1 MIELATVGFFVLTC
15 LIATRSAAWALALV
29 FVMYSLEQALQSSS
43 GIFLRI
49 TPLANVCVALTVG
62 VCIAGRLPQLE
73 RPLRGYATA
82 QLGAVAAI
90 FIWSALSLLWT
101 PARESGGDLTRS
113 GLPYVILMV
122 AAAPLLIDELGSLR
136 RFLFAFLLLGTLTTA
151 LIVANPAFTLK
162 MGRLGIDIGGGLRTN
177 PLAIGELGGM
187 MLIVGVLSMRLANSA
202 TLSAMLRI
210 AACLLGGYLA
220 LQSGSRGQ
228 LVFALAVSIC
238 FTPMARKITNI
249 PRFFGVAAGAAIL
262 VPLVIWAAQF
272 FLGSQE
278 LRRWDLNV
286 LAEGATVRNQN
297 ILDLFRAFST
307 APLAWFVGLGFNA
320 FTSVTPTIEPYSH
333 IFFVDVL
340 TELGI
345 PMFILLLWW
354 LKKLFGDARW
364 LFQRFADDADE
375 RASITCLFA
384 MFVFQLLVVNKQGY
398 LWSATLFFLPGIMI
412 TRLRLRE
419 ESLDAEFVEAD
430 TDNGG
435 EEQDYR
441 FDGPHQDASR

>member
-49 TPLANVCVALTVG
+49 PPLANVCVAMSVG
-62 VCIAGRLPQLE
+62 VCIVASLTRLRRPLHGFATPQL
-73 RPLRGYATA
+73 LAVTA
-82 QLGAVAAI
+82 MFVWAA
-90 FIWSALSLLWT
+90 ASLLWT
-101 PARESGGDLTRS
+101 PSTESGLSLTRW
-113 GLPYVILMV
+113 GVPYVLLMV
-122 AAAPLLIDELGSLR
+122 YAAPLLIDEVTSLR
-136 RFLFAFLLLGTLTTA
+136 RFLYAFLLIGTATTA
-151 LIVANPAFTLK
+151 LVVLNPGFTLK
-162 MGRLGIDIGGGLRTN
+162 AGRLGIDIGGGFRTN

-228 LVFALAVSIC
+228 LVFALAVSIF

-249 PRFFGVAAGAAIL
+249 SRFLGIAAGAVIL
-262 VPLVIWAAQF
+262 VPMAIWAAQY

-286 LAEGATVRNQN
+286 LADGANVRNQN
-297 ILDLFRAFST
+297 ILDLFRAFAT
-307 APLAWFVGLGFNA
+307 APLAWFLGLGFNA
-320 FTSVTPTIEPYSH
+320 FTSVTPTTEPYSH

-354 LKKLFGDARW
+354 LKKLFGDAMW
-364 LFQRFADDADE
+364 LFRRFADDADE
-375 RASITCLFA
+375 RASITCLCA
-384 MFVFQLLVVNKQGY
+384 MFVFQLLIVNKQGY

-435 EEQDYR
+435 EEQEYR
-441 FDGPHQDASR
+441 SDGPHQIASR

>member
-49 TPLANVCVALTVG
+49 PPLANVCVALTVG

-82 QLGAVAAI
+82 QLAAVAAI
-90 FIWSALSLLWT
+90 FIWSAVSLLWT
-101 PARESGGDLTRS
+101 PARESGFDLTRS

-151 LIVANPAFTLK
+151 LIVANPAFTVKL
-162 MGRLGIDIGGGLRTN
+162 GRLGIDIGGGFRTN

-187 MLIVGVLSMRLANSA
+187 MLIVGVLSMRVASSAALSA
-202 TLSAMLRI
+202 TLRI

-238 FTPMARKITNI
+238 FTPMARRISNI

-262 VPLVIWAAQF
+262 VPLAIWAAQF

-278 LRRWDLNV
+278 LRRWDLNM

-364 LFQRFADDADE
+364 LFRRFADDADE
-375 RASITCLFA
+375 RASITCLCA
-384 MFVFQLLVVNKQGY
+384 MFVFQLLIVNKQGY

-419 ESLDAEFVEAD
+419 ESLDAEFVEVD
-430 TDNGG
+430 TNNGG
-435 EEQDYR
+435 EEQEYR

>member
-15 LIATRSAAWALALV
+15 LIAIRSTGWALALV
-29 FVMYSLEQALQSSS
+29 FAMYSLEQALQASS
-43 GIFLRI
+43 GLFLRI
-49 TPLANVCVALTVG
+49 PSLANICVGLTVG
-62 VCIAGRLPQLE
+62 ASIVASLTRLRHPLHGYSTTQLF
-73 RPLRGYATA
+73 
-82 QLGAVAAI
+82 AVTAI
-90 FIWSALSLLWT
+90 FIWAGASLFWT
-101 PARESGGDLTRS
+101 PSTESGVSLTRW
-113 GLPYVILMV
+113 GLPYVLLMV
-122 AAAPLLIDELGSLR
+122 YAAPLLIDGVESLG
-136 RFLFAFLLLGTLTTA
+136 RFLSGFLLIGTATTA
-151 LIVANPAFTLK
+151 LIVANPGFTVK
-162 MGRLGIDIGGGLRTN
+162 MGRLGIDIGGGFRTN

-187 MLIVGVLSMRLANSA
+187 MLIVGVLSMRIASSA
-202 TLSAMLRI
+202 ALSAALRI

-228 LVFALAVSIC
+228 LVFALAVSIG

-262 VPLVIWAAQF
+262 VLLAIWAAQY

-307 APLAWFVGLGFNA
+307 DPLAWFVGLGFNA

-354 LKKLFGDARW
+354 LKKLLDDARW
-364 LFQRFADDADE
+364 LFRRFGEDADE
-375 RASITCLFA
+375 RASITCLCA
-384 MFVFQLLVVNKQGY
+384 MFVFQLLIVNKQGY

-412 TRLRLRE
+412 TRLRVRE
-419 ESLDAEFVEAD
+419 ESLDADVVDAD

-435 EEQDYR
+435 DEEEYR
-441 FDGPHQDASR
+441 FDRPRQDASH